1 MSDAK
6 VEQFK
11 QALMAGRCIRQTARE
26 TRASTASVNRI
37 ARSITV
43 EQDSPEIATV

>member
-26 TRASTASVNRI
+26 TTRAGA
-37 ARSITV
+37 
-43 EQDSPEIATV
+43 PPP